1 MLVNRNRIKNS
12 AIVILLLS
20 SSLLITACSNDEE
33 MWKMQLT
40 RASSDARF
48 AVDKL
53 GKHLNAGTI
62 SKASLLTQYA
72 AIVKKQSPDLGDLA
86 DTLAFDA
93 TVSGPAYI
101 RLNDRLADANKLLTE
116 APKQG
121 LQSVQYLT
129 DELLAIKTASSP
141 EIYGMMLTDP
151 INVLAD
157 MSKGRLGR
165 VESMSK
171 EASLIANGAQDYG
184 AGSQL
189 VGNPQY
195 GNWRN
200 GSSGGSFWEWY
211 GKYALFSSLF
221 RSPIYYG
228 GWSGRRNYS
237 YYGEA
242 GRNYYNSPQ
251 QQAQNK
257 RTETRT
263 RNKFKREGKNFQS
276 PYAKTKAGSRRAT
289 MQSNSFKS
297 ARSSSRLASSRS
309 SSSRTSR
316 GSFRGK

>member
-1 MLVNRNRIKNS
+1 MFILISLVLLACTSDEETWRLQLEKS
-12 AIVILLLS
+12 AI
-20 SSLLITACSNDEE
+20 E
-33 MWKMQLT
+33 
-40 RASSDARF
+40 ART

-53 GKHLNAGTI
+53 GKHLNTGTI
-62 SKASLLTQYA
+62 TNASLLTQYA
-72 AIVKKQSPDLGDLA
+72 AIVKKQSPDLGELT
-86 DTLAFDA
+86 DTLALDA
-93 TVSGPAYI
+93 TANGPAYKSLVN
-101 RLNDRLADANKLLTE
+101 RLNEANAFLPR

-121 LQSVQYLT
+121 IQTVQT
-129 DELLAIKTASSP
+129 IADEYQAIKSASRNDV
-141 EIYGMMLTDP
+141 YGMMLTDP

-157 MSKGRLGR
+157 MSQGKLGR

-195 GNWRN
+195 GNWRSN
-200 GSSGGSFWEWY
+200 SSGGSFWEWY

-228 GWSGRRNYS
+228 GWAGRRNYS

-242 GRNYYNSPQ
+242 GRNFYTSPR
-251 QQAQNK
+251 QQAQK
-257 RTETRT
+257 QQTQTRT
-263 RNKFKREGKNFQS
+263 QNKFRREGKSFQS
-276 PYAKTKAGSRRAT
+276 PYAKSKAGSRVAT
-289 MQSNSFKS
+289 SQSNSFK
-297 ARSSSRLASSRS
+297 ATRSSSRMASSRS